1 MGDSDARVK
10 RVAWPRRV
18 TSEVAGAAF
27 GTTRQ
32 FLFGVWVVFRGCGML
47 FRRPQ
52 WWPYAVLPVVTTVL
66 VFGLGTWWLIGWG
79 AESFSAWIEGM
90 SAGWVAEVSYWSST
104 MVMVSLSLIALYL
117 FYLPLVRAL
126 AAPFLALFSERVFSS
141 LSGIDAPV
149 PPGRRVVRWVIRPIY
164 EALILLVIRLIV
176 SLVFLPLNCIPVVG
190 TVLFFLVLAWL
201 EGMDLLDIG
210 MSARGLVLRERLP
223 FVKRHKWAAMG
234 LGVGAA
240 AILWI
245 PVVNL
250 LFLPGLVVAA
260 VLLDQRLS
268 ADFPMSP
275 TAALPEGSS

>member
-1 MGDSDARVK
+1 MK

-18 TSEVAGAAF
+18 TGEVAGAAF

-32 FLFGVWVVFRGCGML
+32 FLFGVWVVFRGCAML

-52 WWPYAVLPVVTTVL
+52 WWPFALLPMLATVI
-66 VFGLGTWWLIGWG
+66 VFGIGTWWIVDWG
-79 AESFSAWIEGM
+79 AESFSQWLSGETSSWAPGWLTSLWYG
-90 SAGWVAEVSYWSST
+90 SAT
-104 MVMVSLSLIALYL
+104 MVGIALSLLALYL

-126 AAPFLALFSERVFSS
+126 AAPFLALFSERVFAS
-141 LSGIDAPV
+141 LSGIEAPV

-176 SLVFLPLNCIPVVG
+176 SVVFLPLNCIPAVG

-223 FVKRHKWAAMG
+223 FVKRHKFAAMG
-234 LGVGAA
+234 LGVGAS
-240 AILWI
+240 AILWVPI
-245 PVVNL
+245 VNL
-250 LFLPGLVVAA
+250 FFLPGLIVAA

-268 ADFPMSP
+268 EDFPMSP
-275 TAALPEGSS
+275 KAGLPEASS